1 MNRVIRVLDDIKT
14 RVAQVN
20 PELGNKINDA
30 VFDMGMNEPMETE
43 DSTIDN
49 GMNPNIQTF
58 AKPRPEVSVV
68 GDDGTVH
75 SFAVEIKAKHNGLIC
90 SLFGSATD
98 KINGIS
104 ISGFFSVHK
113 IINGLSVSA
122 IGINYYKINGVSIAI
137 INKGILTKGL
147 QLGVYNS
154 SVELR
159 GIQFGLW
166 NKNKKRS
173 FPIINW

>member
-75 SFAVEIKAKHNGLIC
+75 SFAVEIKAKHNGPIPDTQLMSKILQAVE
-90 SLFGSATD
+90 SHSDSTKEFASGDNADSNSFEVVRFKYERRDD
-98 KINGIS
+98 K
-104 ISGFFSVHK
+104 
-113 IINGLSVSA
+113 
-122 IGINYYKINGVSIAI
+122 
-137 INKGILTKGL
+137 
-147 QLGVYNS
+147 
-154 SVELR
+154 
-159 GIQFGLW
+159 
-166 NKNKKRS
+166 KKQ
-173 FPIINW
+173 